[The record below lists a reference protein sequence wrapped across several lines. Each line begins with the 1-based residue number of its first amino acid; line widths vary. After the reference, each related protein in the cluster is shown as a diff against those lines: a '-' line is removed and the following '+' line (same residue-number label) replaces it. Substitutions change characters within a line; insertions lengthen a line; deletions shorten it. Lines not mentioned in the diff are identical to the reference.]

1 MLRFAVVVMLAL
13 LCGAAP
19 TPPRTPAVS
28 IVAFYRERMML
39 PAGASL
45 HVNLTDVNTGHVLA
59 KAMLDNPHVP
69 VHLDLAYEPSNI
81 DTAHVYTV
89 TARILV
95 DDDPFFATET
105 PAKVITQGNPSQLE
119 LLLIRVTPE
128 SRAFIEDRRWTLWE
142 LNGHALSVER
152 RPNLELS
159 AGRVSGS
166 GGCNRFSGGYKLD
179 GNAIEFMPAAATMMM
194 CIHEDVMQTESTFLK
209 TLSSVRYWKAADS
222 DLLFLDSNHK
232 TLMRFGRHD

>member
-1 MLRFAVVVMLAL
+1 MLRFAAILMLAPL
-13 LCGAAP
+13 LGAV
-19 TPPRTPAVS
+19 PPPAKTPAVS

-45 HVNLTDVNTGHVLA
+45 HVNLVDTNTGRVLA

-81 DTAHVYTV
+81 DAAHVYTV

-95 DDDPFFATET
+95 DGDPYFATET

-128 SRAFIEDRRWTLWE
+128 SRAFLEDRRWTLWE
-142 LNGHALSVER
+142 LNGHALTVEH

-166 GGCNRFSGGYKLD
+166 GGCNRFTGAYKLN
-179 GNAIEFMPAAATMMM
+179 GNALEFMPAAATMMM
-194 CIHEDVMQTESTFLK
+194 CIHEGVMETESSFLK
-209 TLSSVRYWKAADS
+209 TLSGVRYWKAADS